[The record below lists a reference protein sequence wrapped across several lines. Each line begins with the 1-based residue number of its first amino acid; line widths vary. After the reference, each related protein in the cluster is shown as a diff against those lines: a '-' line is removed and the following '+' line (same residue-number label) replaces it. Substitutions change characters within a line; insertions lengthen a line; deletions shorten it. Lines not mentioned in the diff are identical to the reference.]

1 MHIDPKKYPLK
12 TKYINNQKH
21 VFDPIRKKYVLLLPE
36 ELVRQSLINH
46 LINDYGYSKSLISVE
61 KALKVNERTKRYDIV
76 VFNNECKPYI
86 LIECKSPNIKINI
99 EAIEQVSW
107 YNFVLKAE
115 YLLIT
120 NGKRSLISKMDY
132 EQEIYEYIDDLP
144 TSQ

>member
-21 VFDPIRKKYVLLLPE
+21 VFDPIRKKYVVLLPE
-36 ELVRQSLINH
+36 ELVRQSLINY
-46 LINDYGYSKSLISVE
+46 LINEYGYSKSLISVE
-61 KALKVNERTKRYDIV
+61 KSFKVNERNKRYDIV
-76 VFNNECKPYI
+76 VYNNEGKPYI

-99 EAIEQVSW
+99 EAIEQISW
-107 YNFVLKAE
+107 YNFALKAE

-132 EQEIYEYIDDLP
+132 IQEIYEYLDDLP
-144 TSQ
+144 YCQ